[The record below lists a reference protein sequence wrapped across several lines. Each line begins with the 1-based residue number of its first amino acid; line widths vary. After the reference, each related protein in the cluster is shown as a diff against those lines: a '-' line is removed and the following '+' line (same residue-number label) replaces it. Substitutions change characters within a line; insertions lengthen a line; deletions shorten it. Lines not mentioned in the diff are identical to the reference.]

1 MRRNVNGETAVPLKY
16 TYTYVSNDIV
26 ESGVQNGERT
36 IGNKI
41 FFSSLPFASR
51 KRKERKK
58 EYFATMRNR
67 ASELSP
73 LTHHP
78 LRNTLPLS
86 VYPFVLCR
94 ANDNLRDE
102 YRVGGN
108 PGAHLRSA
116 HGIVRRCTLKLQRT
130 NHWHIYRHFRRGCW
144 PTPRKIL
151 LVHRRVKVD
160 RLLTTATATVPKA
173 FVRR

>member
-1 MRRNVNGETAVPLKY
+1 M
-16 TYTYVSNDIV
+16 
-26 ESGVQNGERT
+26 QNGERT

-58 EYFATMRNR
+58 KRNISR
-67 ASELSP
+67 QCETARLNF
-73 LTHHP
+73 LHHP

>member
-1 MRRNVNGETAVPLKY
+1 M
-16 TYTYVSNDIV
+16 
-26 ESGVQNGERT
+26 QNGERT

-58 EYFATMRNR
+58 KRNISR
-67 ASELSP
+67 QCETARLNF
-73 LTHHP
+73 LHHP

-108 PGAHLRSA
+108 PRAHLRSA

>member
-1 MRRNVNGETAVPLKY
+1 M
-16 TYTYVSNDIV
+16 
-26 ESGVQNGERT
+26 QNGERT

-51 KRKERKK
+51 KRKEKK
-58 EYFATMRNR
+58 KKRNISR
-67 ASELSP
+67 QCETARLNF
-73 LTHHP
+73 LHHP

>member
-58 EYFATMRNR
+58 KRNISR
-67 ASELSP
+67 QCETARLNF
-73 LTHHP
+73 LHHP

-86 VYPFVLCR
+86 IPLFCAVRTTIYATSIVWGGTPELTCGVLMVSF
-94 ANDNLRDE
+94 E
-102 YRVGGN
+102 
-108 PGAHLRSA
+108 GAH
-116 HGIVRRCTLKLQRT
+116 
-130 NHWHIYRHFRRGCW
+130 
-144 PTPRKIL
+144 
-151 LVHRRVKVD
+151 
-160 RLLTTATATVPKA
+160 
-173 FVRR
+173 